1 MFLNSSL
8 NKFPIIETDREESSE
23 WKRKK
28 KRRDEASFL
37 NARVKKG
44 GNGRG
49 TPAEAISSVVKRVDE

>member
-28 KRRDEASFL
+28 KRKDEASFL
-37 NARVKKG
+37 NARVRKG
-44 GNGRG
+44 GMEEERQ
-49 TPAEAISSVVKRVDE
+49 PRQFRRS

>member
-1 MFLNSSL
+1 M
-8 NKFPIIETDREESSE
+8 EE
-23 WKRKK
+23 KK